1 MKIPTWINQIK
12 FLCFDV
18 DGTLYRHVPAAWEA
32 IQSQIYGVV
41 MEHRKCS
48 LAEAEKYARRR
59 YQKLGSSTKV
69 LNELGI
75 DGREFFN
82 QAFSA
87 IDLKQ
92 FVSPEPKLLRLLN
105 KLRPKYRL
113 GIISNNSLSIVSNK
127 LDAIGIPLRIF
138 NPIVTTYELGVLK
151 PDPDPFLKALELA
164 GVSPEGS
171 VYIGDSEEAD
181 ILGAKAVGM
190 KTIMVWG
197 ESKAADLSIPTIYN
211 LERILLGGRQGVS
224 LK

>member
-1 MKIPTWINQIK
+1 MKKLPWIQSIK

-18 DGTLYRHVPAAWEA
+18 DGTLYRDVLAAWEA
-32 IQSQIYGVV
+32 IQSQIYGTV

-48 LAEAEKYARRR
+48 LSEAQKYVRRR
-59 YQKLGSSTKV
+59 YQKLGSSTKI

-75 DGREFFN
+75 DGQEFFN
-82 QAFSA
+82 RSFSA

-92 FVSPEPKLLRLLN
+92 YVSPEPKLLRLLN

-113 GIISNNSLSIVSNK
+113 GIISNNSRAIVSKK
-127 LDAIGIPLRIF
+127 LDAIGIPLNIF
-138 NPIVTTYELGVLK
+138 DPIVTTYELGVMK

-164 GVSPEGS
+164 RVSPDEAI
-171 VYIGDSEEAD
+171 YIGDKEETD

-190 KTIMVWG
+190 RTIMVWG
-197 ESKAADLSIPTIYN
+197 KSKHADLSIPTIYS
-211 LERILLGGRQGVS
+211 LERILLGVRQGES